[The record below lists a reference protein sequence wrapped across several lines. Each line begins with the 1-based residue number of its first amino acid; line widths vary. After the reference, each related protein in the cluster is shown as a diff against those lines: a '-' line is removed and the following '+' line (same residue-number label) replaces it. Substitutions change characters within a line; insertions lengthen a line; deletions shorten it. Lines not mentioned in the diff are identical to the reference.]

1 MLPQIASAMIAH
13 AATTVPWLPATVNTR
28 PPTIMPERIDIEV
41 PISTRPLPPVSSSG
55 LSTDGSTEY
64 FTGPNRVDC
73 MPVQNSAT
81 SSTGRLWVRKPVAAS
96 DMITISMVVVITI
109 SRDFSSLSAICPASA
124 ENRKYG
130 RMKMAGASVAY
141 NPSSSSGT
149 AMNSNML
156 MIACRYT
163 LSLNAPSAWTTK
175 NGRKRRWRSRA
186 NWL

>member
-1 MLPQIASAMIAH
+1 
-13 AATTVPWLPATVNTR
+13 
-28 PPTIMPERIDIEV
+28 
-41 PISTRPLPPVSSSG
+41 
-55 LSTDGSTEY
+55 
-64 FTGPNRVDC
+64 
-73 MPVQNSAT
+73 
-81 SSTGRLWVRKPVAAS
+81 
-96 DMITISMVVVITI
+96 MITISMVVVITI

-130 RMKMAGASVAY
+130 RMKMAGARVAY